1 VRENK
6 EKFMDKKVLV
16 YCTGGV
22 RCEKFSGWMIR
33 EGIENVSQ
41 LNGGIENYG
50 QDEETRG
57 DLWEGKM
64 YVFDDRIS
72 VPINHVDPSIVG
84 KDYFDGTPCERYV
97 NCGNPECNKQILA
110 SEEKIGRASCR
121 ERV

>member
-1 VRENK
+1 
-6 EKFMDKKVLV
+6 
-16 YCTGGV
+16 
-22 RCEKFSGWMIR
+22 MIR

-72 VPINHVDPSIVG
+72 VPINHVDRQSLV
-84 KDYFDGTPCERYV
+84 KTTSTVLHV
-97 NCGNPECNKQILA
+97 N
-110 SEEKIGRASCR
+110 
-121 ERV
+121 VT